1 MFKRTY
7 KYFVSYTFPNGSG
20 MIEITRNKPIKT
32 YSDVMSVAEFIK
44 DNYVKTGNVVIV
56 NYKKIK
62 WNSSFME
69 NWKEVKYNGKV
80 YNSTYTYWRAS
91 WKIGV

>member
-62 WNSSFME
+62 
-69 NWKEVKYNGKV
+69 
-80 YNSTYTYWRAS
+80 
-91 WKIGV
+91 